1 MTLIRNKYSYAKLSR
16 TSENGKRKYLAPD
29 GSLLASVTT
38 ILDSTKDKTAL
49 IEWRNRVGE
58 KQATQIT
65 TEAAN
70 VGTRMHRY
78 LEEYVENGQWSTPGS
93 NHISKLAHQMAAVI
107 GDHALVDVNEIWGS
121 EISLYFPGIYAGT
134 TDLVGLY
141 RNNPAILDFKQT
153 NRPKK
158 SEWVDDY
165 RLQIVAYAMAHN
177 EVYGTNIREGHV
189 FMCSRSL
196 EYQQFD
202 VWPDEFDHWCQI
214 WWKRC
219 EQYYLNQQLV
229 NTQYQ
234 SGE

>member
-1 MTLIRNKYSYAKLSR
+1 MSLIKHKYSYAKLSR
-16 TSENGKRKYLAPD
+16 TNEDGKRKYLAPD
-29 GSLLASVTT
+29 GARLASVTT
-38 ILDSTKDKTAL
+38 ILDATKDKTGL
-49 IEWRNRVGE
+49 LEWRQRVGE

-65 TEAAN
+65 TEAAA

-78 LEEYVENGQWSTPGS
+78 LEEYVEHGQWTEPGS
-93 NHISKLAHQMAAVI
+93 NHISRLAHSMAAVI
-107 GDHALVDVNEIWGS
+107 RDRALVDVDEIWGS
-121 EISLYFPGIYAGT
+121 EVSLYFPGIYAGT
-134 TDLVGLY
+134 TDLVGCY

-189 FMCSRSL
+189 FMCSRDL

-202 VWPDEFDHWCQI
+202 VWPHEFDQWCQL
-214 WWKRC
+214 WWERC
-219 EQYYLNQQLV
+219 EQYYLNC
-229 NTQYQ
+229 
-234 SGE
+234 EA